1 MDRSYTPAHSL
12 QGAHAQTPKAAE
24 KLGEHAAHTGEQVP
38 SLTSEKPSYVQ
49 GQGPAGNPESNT
61 TQIFTAIS
69 PESAPDVTI
78 AAATKD
84 PTLHVIKGP
93 SAGMVFT
100 LVDVITTIGRSP
112 ECSIFLNHMT
122 VSREHT
128 RITKTIDGLY
138 LEDMGSLNGTW
149 VNGAIVSEAK
159 LTEGSI
165 VQVGTFVMSLHLH
178 GGE

>member
-1 MDRSYTPAHSL
+1 MQNEYTPAHADRPLTASVDESKASDM
-12 QGAHAQTPKAAE
+12 QAPTQTVAPP
-24 KLGEHAAHTGEQVP
+24 LGNHAAVPGETADV
-38 SLTSEKPSYVQ
+38 S
-49 GQGPAGNPESNT
+49 SNT

-69 PESAPDVTI
+69 PETAPDVTV
-78 AAATKD
+78 AAPTKD

-159 LTEGSI
+159 LTEGAI